1 MNTIKVG
8 LVDDHE
14 LFREG
19 IKLLMSRIEETEL
32 VFDVGSGIEALEEL
46 KTTMPDVLLLDL
58 DMPGKNGVDTFQEA
72 RELYPNLKVI
82 ILTMHSEE
90 RMISYLMEM
99 GVNGYLMK
107 DSNRETLR
115 SAILNVYEK
124 GMYYSEEVSKAML
137 EGLKRKTRLT
147 PKVGQRIVL
156 SAREREVLELVAEG
170 YSNKE
175 IAEKLF
181 ISSRTVDGHRTNIL
195 QKFGV
200 HNTAKLVME
209 AVRKGFL
216 AG

>member
-1 MNTIKVG
+1 MNIIKVG

-72 RELYPNLKVI
+72 RSLYPNLKVI

-115 SAILNVYEK
+115 NAVLNVYEK

-156 SAREREVLELVAEG
+156 SSREREVLELVAEG

>member
-32 VFDVGSGIEALEEL
+32 VFDVGSGIAALEEL
-46 KTTMPDVLLLDL
+46 KSTMPDVLLLDL

-72 RELYPNLKVI
+72 RELYPDLKVI

-115 SAILNVYEK
+115 NAILNVYEK

-147 PKVGQRIVL
+147 PRVGQKIVL
-156 SAREREVLELVAEG
+156 SAREQEVLELVAEG

-195 QKFGV
+195 QKFDV

>member
-1 MNTIKVG
+1 MNIIKVG

-72 RELYPNLKVI
+72 RSLYPNLKVI

-115 SAILNVYEK
+115 NAVLNVYEK